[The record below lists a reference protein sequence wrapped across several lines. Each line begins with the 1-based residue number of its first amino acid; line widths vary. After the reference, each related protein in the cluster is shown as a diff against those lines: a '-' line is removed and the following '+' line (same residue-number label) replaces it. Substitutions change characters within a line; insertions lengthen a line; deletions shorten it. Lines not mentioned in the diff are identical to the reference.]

1 MVVLTY
7 IDKNYKFKLN
17 VKTRLFVTNSL
28 SFLSQVDE
36 ILMIENGEIVQKGTY
51 KELKNQDGLFSY
63 FTKNFLEKISTQTPI
78 GI

>member
-1 MVVLTY
+1 M
-7 IDKNYKFKLN
+7 
-17 VKTRLFVTNSL
+17 TNSL